1 MTHCIY
7 NLYGGVTFYFGRLY
21 TQNSLLIH
29 RQDFSYTFTPS
40 RLIFPRSFLWDDG
53 FHQMVVVKYNPKI
66 VIQMLEGWVRKI
78 DTFGWIGR
86 EQIRGYEMS
95 AMMPDSTY
103 IFQDWFEMNPPT
115 LMLPILYLIQNQDQF
130 PNEIRQ
136 QTNGFIMS
144 NYKKL

>member
-1 MTHCIY
+1 
-7 NLYGGVTFYFGRLY
+7 
-21 TQNSLLIH
+21 
-29 RQDFSYTFTPS
+29 
-40 RLIFPRSFLWDDG
+40 
-53 FHQMVVVKYNPKI
+53 MVVVKYNPKI
-66 VIQMLEGWVRKI
+66 VIEMLEGWVRKI

-115 LMLPILYLIQNQDQF
+115 LMLPILYLIQNKDQF
-130 PNEIRQ
+130 SNDIRQ
-136 QTNGFIMS
+136 QTNGFIMN